1 MIVSSQGISYL
12 KSIQSFGASL
22 NHEGSLQE
30 SVDQM
35 IQKLA
40 EIMHVDVGVLV
51 YEWTWCGHHDQINSL
66 HGPGNED
73 FDGFGANF
81 LSPIFN
87 QEGRVSFSQ
96 KEYES
101 LPKSWSQLRQVIFIK
116 LGISQL
122 EGRGGIMLGKS
133 EGDSFS
139 EVDFEL
145 AKSLATL
152 VSARLFNRIVLR
164 ESDRSIEVRERILA
178 VASHDL
184 RTPLSVLN
192 MAVELLA
199 DSNDDSEREKLV
211 TKANRSLGTVKRLI
225 GDLLDFAAVDSG
237 RLRLE
242 PQWLNASSPCKQA
255 VTTVENSAQQKN
267 VKLSF
272 YQDSDKKIFADSGR
286 IEQALVNLLSNAIK
300 FTPKGG
306 KVSVALSCNDD
317 SVVYQVVDTGPGIAE
332 EKQRQLF
339 ERYVTSS
346 KQGKGVGLGLSIAHG
361 IVTAHQGSLVV
372 ESSLGEGA
380 MFLISL
386 PVGQEQ
392 TV

>member
-1 MIVSSQGISYL
+1 MSSQGISYL

-73 FDGFGANF
+73 FDGFGANL

-211 TKANRSLGTVKRLI
+211 TKANRSLGTMKRLI